1 MFFFSD
7 IAFIN
12 TETIYYLRSYFI
24 IFVIGVIASTPV
36 VKYLINKVKFKNK
49 EEILG
54 WGKIVY
60 ILFILVLATAYL
72 IDASFNPFL
81 YFRF

>member
-36 VKYLINKVKFKNK
+36 VKYLIDKVKFKNK

-54 WGKIVY
+54 WGRVLY